1 LRGAVAA
8 GWHLVPIS
16 FAETRFENRA
26 EVDMESQL
34 APVEFRPESAGTDS
48 NKKPLRSRSKRLRK
62 NRRSSEL
69 SREIER
75 VEGEI
80 RKCEEALSAW
90 VAGDDV
96 AMGRLFRIRTERLQL
111 EAYLQG
117 LRFERP

>member
-1 LRGAVAA
+1 
-8 GWHLVPIS
+8 
-16 FAETRFENRA
+16 
-26 EVDMESQL
+26 MESHIARVDL
-34 APVEFRPESAGTDS
+34 RTDIGEPEAKPDR
-48 NKKPLRSRSKRLRK
+48 PLRSRSKRLRK

-80 RKCEEALSAW
+80 RKCEEALGAW

-96 AMGRLFRIRTERLQL
+96 AMGQLFRIRTERLQL